1 MPTYNNIDY
10 LTMPDQVNK
19 NKEDIE
25 ALEAQIAELIARI
38 EALEAAA

>member
-10 LTMPDQVNK
+10 LTMSEQVDK